1 MNYLTTGGFLLY
13 EWLKTLI
20 IFALIDKIIIRKKIS
35 EILKSHDTYIS
46 SLVVAA
52 FLILIREQSLTI
64 GLFIIW
70 SLLLLIIYVLIRTI
84 SRVLFKLQ

>member
-1 MNYLTTGGFLLY
+1 MDYMITGGFLLY

-20 IFALIDKIIIRKKIS
+20 IFTLIDKIIIRKRIK
-35 EILKSHDTYIS
+35 EILKTHDTYLS

-52 FLILIREQSLTI
+52 FLLLIRNQKITI

-70 SLLLLIIYVLIRTI
+70 SVCLLFIYIFLKGIATI
-84 SRVLFKLQ
+84 LFKL

>member
-1 MNYLTTGGFLLY
+1 MDYLATGGVLLY

-20 IFALIDKIIIRKKIS
+20 IFALIDRIIIRKRIN

-52 FLILIREQSLTI
+52 FLMLIRYQSLTI
-64 GLFIIW
+64 GLFILW
-70 SLLLLIIYVLIRTI
+70 SAFLLFSYVLIRTI
-84 SRVLFKLQ
+84 SKVLFRL